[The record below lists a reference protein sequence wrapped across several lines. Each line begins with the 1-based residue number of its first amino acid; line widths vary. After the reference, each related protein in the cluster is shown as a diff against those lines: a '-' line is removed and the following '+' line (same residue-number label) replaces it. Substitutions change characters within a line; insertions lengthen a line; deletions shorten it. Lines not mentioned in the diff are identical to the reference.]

1 MGFLKDLVHSAS
13 ANPVTQIAT
22 KVDPLAKGVDKTL
35 TKAVDIG
42 YGKPLTGK
50 DESGLDVIGAG
61 PIYQAFGIGGNPE
74 KPEDRAVGR
83 AVGGI
88 FAGYGIGEGASAVGL
103 SSSTVSTAKT
113 VISVGEAYDAAKASR
128 NATRSVQTGAGSLP
142 VPLAFDFSTPLNQ
155 AALDAPDAPGLASS
169 RPPASSSSSSLFPSS
184 SAWLSWA
191 KLALPLIGLAFSLN
205 SRHA

>member
-13 ANPVTQIAT
+13 SNPVTQIAT

-35 TKAVDIG
+35 VKAVDIG

-88 FAGYGIGEGASAVGL
+88 FAGYGVSSAGSALGL

-113 VISVGEAYDAAKASR
+113 AVQIAGAYDSAKSSRSIAS
-128 NATRSVQTGAGSLP
+128 SVQTGAGSLP
-142 VPLAFDFSTPLNQ
+142 VPIAFDFNTPLNQ
-155 AALDAPDAPGLASS
+155 AALDAPDAPGLSSS
-169 RPPASSSSSSLFPSS
+169 RSPAGSSSSLLPSS

-205 SRHA
+205 PRHA